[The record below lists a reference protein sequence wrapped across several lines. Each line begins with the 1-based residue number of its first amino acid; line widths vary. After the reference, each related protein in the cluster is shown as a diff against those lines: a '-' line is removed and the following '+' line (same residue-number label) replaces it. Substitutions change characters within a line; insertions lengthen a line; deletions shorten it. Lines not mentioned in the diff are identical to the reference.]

1 MDTDTHTKSP
11 TLFCVYNNVYKEAS
25 CMTVAS
31 QGDNVRGF
39 FTPPQRPEINE
50 HRFKFNTLKG

>member
-1 MDTDTHTKSP
+1 MDTDTHTQNLQHCSVF
-11 TLFCVYNNVYKEAS
+11 TIMCIKEAS

-50 HRFKFNTLKG
+50 HRF